1 MANMATMDRRIGSW
15 IGVPDG
21 SDFRLSLA
29 PSPSNSAWV
38 ASMLRGI
45 GSPVPILRAPRP
57 RQWPTT
63 TLLQSGIV
71 EPLSQSIE
79 SYVADIR
86 VSFATAGEVLIK
98 AEIHDGNG
106 RLFGERYVY
115 KARGVPGALDAVVLV
130 ITMAR

>member
-1 MANMATMDRRIGSW
+1 MATMDRRIGSW

-29 PSPSNSAWV
+29 PSPSNSTGSFNVTGYWF
-38 ASMLRGI
+38 AS
-45 GSPVPILRAPRP
+45 SDSAAPRP

-98 AEIHDGNG
+98 AEVHDENG
-106 RLFGERYVY
+106 RLFGERYAY

>member
-1 MANMATMDRRIGSW
+1 MAITARRIGSW

-29 PSPSNSAWV
+29 PSPSNSAGCFNVMGYWF
-38 ASMLRGI
+38 ASSDSG
-45 GSPVPILRAPRP
+45 APRP
-57 RQWPTT
+57 RQWPTR

-71 EPLSQSIE
+71 EPLSQPIE

-98 AEIHDGNG
+98 AEVFDENG
-106 RLFGERYVY
+106 RLFGERYAY